1 MFEGE
6 PRRVIENLGFSHGN
20 GKYVKVLR
28 IDGKDV
34 VVTSRSPKGPWQRHR
49 AMILPR
55 GRVTGQT

>member
-20 GKYVKVLR
+20 GKYAKVLR

-34 VVTSRSPKGPWQRHR
+34 VVTSYSPSGPWQRHR
-49 AMILPR
+49 AMVIRR
-55 GRVTGQT
+55 GPVIGQT